1 MCFVLDSVV
10 WLNIIVKSTDA
21 IWIYYFKIVVNI
33 LSFIGVLLCLIDE
46 RSLYLDYSNQIAR
59 GRH

>member
-46 RSLYLDYSNQIAR
+46 RSLYLDDSNQIAR
-59 GRH
+59 GHH